1 MSSKQ
6 LILPLYIVHKQ
17 AYRINERN
25 LIFLLLFIAISAI
38 SVILIFKNLPSNI
51 VVDNKDDIK
60 QFFIPGNTNK
70 NFSKLNAKELIFSND
85 KETIKKT
92 IKTGEQ
98 IPNKT
103 DDPVNK
109 RRDKVKDVISF

>member
-25 LIFLLLFIAISAI
+25 LIFLLLFIAAI

-51 VVDNKDDIK
+51 VLDNKDDIK
-60 QFFIPGNTNK
+60 QFFIPGDTNK

-92 IKTGEQ
+92 IKTDEQ

-103 DDPVNK
+103 NDPVNK
-109 RRDKVKDVISF
+109 RRDKVKDVI